1 MPHIKMKMTPSPL
14 EVFPKFIRFGSLTCP
29 KAQSI
34 ECKISKMVLPGDAHP
49 EEEANVD
56 QHLVSLLAT
65 VPAFA
70 VGTRTTKMEKEEI
83 VTYSFLQM
91 LVTT

>member
-1 MPHIKMKMTPSPL
+1 M
-14 EVFPKFIRFGSLTCP
+14 
-29 KAQSI
+29 A
-34 ECKISKMVLPGDAHP
+34 LPGDAHP
-49 EEEANVD
+49 EEKADVD
-56 QHLVSLLAT
+56 QHLVSPLAT

-91 LVTT
+91 LVTTYMNMPELMSRRMRMGRYSQTNLSTPP

>member
-1 MPHIKMKMTPSPL
+1 M
-14 EVFPKFIRFGSLTCP
+14 
-29 KAQSI
+29 A
-34 ECKISKMVLPGDAHP
+34 LPGDAHP

-65 VPAFA
+65 VPASA
-70 VGTRTTKMEKEEI
+70 VGTRTTKMEKEEN

>member
-1 MPHIKMKMTPSPL
+1 MHLVYLTHVQGVGENQPTRIRLKSGES
-14 EVFPKFIRFGSLTCP
+14 EVEDLK
-29 KAQSI
+29 
-34 ECKISKMVLPGDAHP
+34 VPGDAHP

-70 VGTRTTKMEKEEI
+70 VGTRTTKMEK
-83 VTYSFLQM
+83 
-91 LVTT
+91 

>member
-1 MPHIKMKMTPSPL
+1 M
-14 EVFPKFIRFGSLTCP
+14 
-29 KAQSI
+29 
-34 ECKISKMVLPGDAHP
+34 CKISKLVLPGDAHP
-49 EEEANVD
+49 EEEANID